1 MKNQCFIELI
11 IKIIDFFN
19 NHIITGYFMLKN
31 NIELFLKHKNSKKI
45 KNRIDLLNKFPKN
58 SIGIELGVHLGDFS
72 DKILQIV
79 NPRKFHLVDSWDCIP
94 LNKPAAYSGIYNR
107 DLFVKKR
114 FESSIKKNKLFIH
127 KNYSHEALN
136 FFENNYFD
144 WIYIDANHDYDFV
157 KFDIY
162 NWSNKIKND
171 GLICGHDYC
180 WKSNGVV
187 KAVDEFINDKNWQ
200 LIYHTV
206 YDKFPSWILKK
217 KI

>member
-1 MKNQCFIELI
+1 
-11 IKIIDFFN
+11 
-19 NHIITGYFMLKN
+19 MLKN

-45 KNRIDLLNKFPKN
+45 KNRIDLLNQFPKN

-72 DKILQIV
+72 EKILQIV
-79 NPRKFHLVDSWDCIP
+79 DPKELHLVDAWDYIP
-94 LNKPAAYSGIYNR
+94 LNKPAIYFDIPER

-114 FESSIKKNKLFIH
+114 FESLIKKNKLFIH
-127 KNYSHEALN
+127 KNYSHQALN

-144 WIYIDANHDYDFV
+144 WIYIDANHNYDFV

-162 NWSNKIKND
+162 NWSEKIKKD

-180 WKSNGVV
+180 WNCKGVI

-200 LIYHTV
+200 FIFYTI
-206 YDKFPSWILKK
+206 YDKYPSWILKK
-217 KI
+217 I